1 MPASPSTPDSL
12 STPTGTP
19 GPPGVAAQTPSRAGP
34 HRTPG
39 KSGTAAA
46 VATGLTPKRP
56 DLRRTASAT
65 PHMARKPSA
74 TALGSMQ
81 AAAGGMT
88 LDTKRAQQ
96 LQQAQ
101 LSSSVSGGG
110 SSAQLTRSVTGIE
123 LDFPASP
130 VGTGFG
136 MSVGSSGMT
145 RATSSPGWALSA
157 APRPRS
163 SGETSSVSVST
174 ASGGGNGGGSSGDRS
189 RRSSTV
195 LSLQMSPLPH
205 SESVGPLYSSGPLS
219 APPTTM
225 SSSAISPQL
234 ALQALETLSSFLAAE
249 AAALYRSPP
258 QSRETVLG
266 TQEQTY
272 AIDDLKLRVQHRLA
286 TLAASSG

>member
-1 MPASPSTPDSL
+1 
-12 STPTGTP
+12 
-19 GPPGVAAQTPSRAGP
+19 
-34 HRTPG
+34 
-39 KSGTAAA
+39 
-46 VATGLTPKRP
+46 
-56 DLRRTASAT
+56 
-65 PHMARKPSA
+65 
-74 TALGSMQ
+74 
-81 AAAGGMT
+81 MT

-101 LSSSVSGGG
+101 LGSSVSGGG
-110 SSAQLTRSVTGIE
+110 SSAQLTRSIAGIE

-136 MSVGSSGMT
+136 TSVGSSGMA

-163 SGETSSVSVST
+163 SGETSSASVST
-174 ASGGGNGGGSSGDRS
+174 ASGGGNGGNSSGDRS

-205 SESVGPLYSSGPLS
+205 SAGAEPLYSSGPLS

-225 SSSAISPQL
+225 SSSIISPQH
-234 ALQALETLSSFLAAE
+234 ALQALETLSTFLAAE

-286 TLAASSG
+286 TLAVSSG